1 MDGYLLYGNN
11 IQQLMEELQLEL
23 TSGQCRLSIDSSKV
37 CLKAVLLHKG
47 NE

>member
-23 TSGQCRLSIDSSKV
+23 TSGQCRLSIDSSSQFEGSV
-37 CLKAVLLHKG
+37 TPQRQ
-47 NE
+47 